1 MRISDWSSDVCSSDL
16 CLAPIL
22 KHHFRIYDGEVA
34 VRSIHSATMSPSE
47 SLLAFSSL
55 RRIYVSKGRNEPRVL
70 FKQVVGQFYPPYSPD
85 GIWLADVTW
94 SQGGGG
100 QVGRLPG
107 DGGVPGRLTRQPGY
121 YTSWAWGAD
130 GRGWALHVVHNL

>member
-16 CLAPIL
+16 KIEIGTGSDEIIPVSVDVDQCLAPIL
-22 KHHFRIYDGEVA
+22 KHHFRIYDREVA

-70 FKQVVGQFYPPYSPD
+70 FKQVVGQFYPTYSPD
-85 GIWLADVTW
+85 R
-94 SQGGGG
+94 SEERR
-100 QVGRLPG
+100 VGKEC
-107 DGGVPGRLTRQPGY
+107 VSKGR
-121 YTSWAWGAD
+121 
-130 GRGWALHVVHNL
+130 